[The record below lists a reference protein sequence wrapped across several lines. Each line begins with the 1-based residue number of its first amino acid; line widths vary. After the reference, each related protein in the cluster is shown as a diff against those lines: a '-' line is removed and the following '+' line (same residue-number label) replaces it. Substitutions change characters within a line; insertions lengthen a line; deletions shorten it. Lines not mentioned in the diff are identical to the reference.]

1 MVPPVN
7 CGILPLSSATGGRR
21 SPRFHRRGWWTRT
34 PCSRWTI
41 WLRNN
46 FTRKRGEWV
55 RRRARDP
62 LRGSRQWTTKSEK
75 GKMRVKKDGRRPI
88 KKIKSRGRREIS
100 FNAPTPIFFDIVCA
114 RCVDAVYR
122 VLFFSHS
129 FVIGVVVREMQ
140 RNTACCPFFFC
151 VGLIGRSRVTL
162 WAKKKKK
169 ITKFS

>member
-1 MVPPVN
+1 M
-7 CGILPLSSATGGRR
+7 SEKKSAR
-21 SPRFHRRGWWTRT
+21 SAALCPT
-34 PCSRWTI
+34 
-41 WLRNN
+41 
-46 FTRKRGEWV
+46 
-55 RRRARDP
+55 
-62 LRGSRQWTTKSEK
+62 QWTTKSEK
-75 GKMRVKKDGRRPI
+75 GKMSVKKDGRRPI

-100 FNAPTPIFFDIVCA
+100 FNAPTPVFFDIVCA

-162 WAKKKKK
+162 
-169 ITKFS
+169 